1 MIYLKQTHISVTT
14 VFHFN
19 LKLRVD
25 GNTLK
30 ILHERRGKPALCA
43 FVFANGED
51 NRHIVY
57 NVY

>member
-1 MIYLKQTHISVTT
+1 ME
-14 VFHFN
+14 
-19 LKLRVD
+19 
-25 GNTLK
+25 NTLK